1 MESFSNKSNVP
12 SQHRSR
18 CLLRNCVE
26 LCVVAGLSYTPGI
39 LPGTTIRYKVL
50 QVQLEDV
57 VSVCK
62 GIDSCIGLNV
72 IKLNM
77 SILE

>member
-1 MESFSNKSNVP
+1 M
-12 SQHRSR
+12 
-18 CLLRNCVE
+18 
-26 LCVVAGLSYTPGI
+26 VAGLSYTPGI
-39 LPGTTIRYKVL
+39 LPVTTIRYKVL

-72 IKLNM
+72 IIKHEYIGVDWRGQ
-77 SILE
+77 SRVSRVFQTP